1 MGAKITDKHMFTGVV
16 AHPVRA
22 RALTI
27 LVDREAS
34 PVEIGRELGM
44 DASHIAYHVKLLR
57 EEGLIELTEET
68 PRRGS
73 IEHRYRAI
81 RPDEFTDEEYA
92 TLTAEQ
98 RNRHSRDIFCFA
110 AADASCAFSSG
121 SFGDRP
127 DHHISRMA
135 MQVDE
140 KGWAELSDLYR
151 ATLEAAYKIKA
162 QARERLTEAGETGTS
177 VLAFT
182 TFFELPLERVTPRTF
197 DWVPPS

>member
-1 MGAKITDKHMFTGVV
+1 MGSKITDKHMFTGVV
-16 AHPVRA
+16 AHPIRA

-34 PVEIGRELGM
+34 PVEIGRELGT
-44 DASHIAYHVKLLR
+44 DASHIAYHVRILLA
-57 EEGLIELTEET
+57 EGLIELTEET

-73 IEHRYRAI
+73 IEHRYRAV

-92 TLTAEQ
+92 ALSAGE

-110 AADASCAFSSG
+110 AADASCAFGAG
-121 SFGDRP
+121 SFGERP

-140 KGWAELSDLYR
+140 EGWTELRDLYS
-151 ATLEAAYKIKA
+151 ATLHEAYRIKR
-162 QARERLTEAGETGTS
+162 QARERLTESGATGTS

-182 TFFELPLERVTPRTF
+182 TFFELPLDRVLPRTF

>member
-44 DASHIAYHVKLLR
+44 DASHIAYHVRLLR

-73 IEHRYRAI
+73 IEHRYRAV

-92 TLTAEQ
+92 ALRGAAQSTFP
-98 RNRHSRDIFCFA
+98 RHLLLCRRRRQLCL
-110 AADASCAFSSG
+110 
-121 SFGDRP
+121 R
-127 DHHISRMA
+127 R
-135 MQVDE
+135 
-140 KGWAELSDLYR
+140 R
-151 ATLEAAYKIKA
+151 
-162 QARERLTEAGETGTS
+162 
-177 VLAFT
+177 
-182 TFFELPLERVTPRTF
+182 
-197 DWVPPS
+197 

>member
-1 MGAKITDKHMFTGVV
+1 MGAKITDEHMFTGVV

-34 PVEIGRELGM
+34 PTEIGRELGM
-44 DASHIAYHVKLLR
+44 DASHIAYHVRILR

-73 IEHRYRAI
+73 IEHRYRAV

-92 TLTAEQ
+92 SLSAEE

-110 AADASCAFSSG
+110 AADASCAFGSG
-121 SFGDRP
+121 SFGERP

-140 KGWAELSDLYR
+140 EGWSDLR
-151 ATLEAAYKIKA
+151 DLFKATLEQAYEIKR
-162 QARERLTEAGETGTS
+162 QSRERLTEAGATGTS
-177 VLAFT
+177 VLAFN
-182 TFFELPLERVTPRTF
+182 TFFELPLDRVIPRTF

>member
-44 DASHIAYHVKLLR
+44 DASHVAYHVRLLR

-140 KGWAELSDLYR
+140 EGWAQLSDLYS
-151 ATLEAAYKIKA
+151 ATLQEAYKIKA

>member
-44 DASHIAYHVKLLR
+44 DASHIAYHVRLLR
-57 EEGLIELTEET
+57 EGGLIELTEET

-73 IEHRYRAI
+73 VEHRYRAV

-92 TLTAEQ
+92 TLTVEE

-140 KGWAELSDLYR
+140 KGWAELGALYS
-151 ATLEAAYKIKA
+151 ATLKEAYRIKA
-162 QARERLTEAGETGTS
+162 EARERLTKAGEAGTS
-177 VLAFT
+177 ALAFN
-182 TFFELPLERVTPRTF
+182 TFFELPLERVAPRTF